1 MSLLDAF
8 LGLMDIVS
16 EIAKILSIS
25 ARLFGNII
33 AGEII
38 AIVML
43 FLAPYF
49 VPIPFFILSLFSGL
63 IQAFVFALL
72 SMQFIAWSI
81 ENVGQQNKE

>member
-1 MSLLDAF
+1 
-8 LGLMDIVS
+8 MDIVS
-16 EIAKILSIS
+16 ELAKIISIS

-38 AIVML
+38 GIVMI
-43 FLAPYF
+43 FLVPYF

-72 SMQFIAWSI
+72 SLLFIAGSL
-81 ENVGQQNKE
+81 ENVRKEQVI